1 MSLWIEEGNMVSPE
15 LIRRYAFFAGLD
27 YAHLVQLSKVAQ
39 ERTIDEG
46 HYVFHEGDELEFF
59 YLILEGAVA
68 IVLEVPDQDVKQE
81 ISGQLTGKVKTKDV
95 TVSTVGTGDVF
106 GWSGLIPPHTAT
118 AGARAVTSCR
128 VVAFDCEEL
137 WQAFEQD
144 CQFGLIMTR
153 KGAQVIRER
162 LRDMRIESM
171 AHLAE

>member
-1 MSLWIEEGNMVSPE
+1 MVSPE

-27 YAHLVQLSKVAQ
+27 YAYLVQLARVAQ
-39 ERTIDEG
+39 ERTVDEG
-46 HYVFHEGDELEFF
+46 HHFFHEGDELESF
-59 YLILEGAVA
+59 YLVLEGAVA

-95 TVSTVGTGDVF
+95 IVSTVGTGDVF

-118 AGARAVTSCR
+118 AGAKAVTSCR
-128 VVAFDCEEL
+128 VVAFDREGL
-137 WQAFEQD
+137 RQAFEKD
-144 CQFGLIMTR
+144 CQFGLMMTQ

-162 LRDMRIESM
+162 LRDMRIESV